1 MKLSD
6 DDRRKLLELESLL
19 AQAAESLARAR
30 VDAALFAKLEKALAA
45 WPGDDRPELAK
56 LADLRKHLSPNMT
69 PRTLQNLQVPVER
82 ALKRAVQ
89 DDDFL
94 IRREDRA
101 ETVGD
106 RVPLV
111 LVLDHLRS
119 SFNVGSLFRTAE
131 GLGLEKIYLGG
142 YTPGPDEAKSAK
154 AALGSELR
162 VPWESGPTLEILRT
176 LKERGY
182 RLVALETAGIAKPL
196 NAPFEKTK
204 TALILGNERFG
215 LEADVLAL
223 CDDLRELPLAGTKNS
238 LNVAVLGAIAAYEWK
253 SQWTR

>member
-6 DDRRKLLELESLL
+6 DDRRKLLELERLL
-19 AQAAESLARAR
+19 
-30 VDAALFAKLEKALAA
+30 ALAA
-45 WPGDDRPELAK
+45 DGLAHSRVDPALFPKIEEALGSWPDDDRPELAK
-56 LADLRKHLSPNMT
+56 LADLRKHLAPDMT
-69 PRTLQNLQVPVER
+69 LRTLQNVQVPVER
-82 ALKRAVQ
+82 ALKRAVA

-94 IRREDRA
+94 IRREDRPEPA
-101 ETVGD
+101 REKI
-106 RVPLV
+106 PLV

-142 YTPGPDEAKSAK
+142 YTPSPEEAKSAK

-162 VPWESGPTLEILRT
+162 VPWDAKPTKEILLE

-182 RLVALETAGIAKPL
+182 RLIALETAGTAKSL
-196 NAPFEKTK
+196 NVPFEKTK

-223 CDDLRELPLAGTKNS
+223 CDEVRELPLAGTKNS

-253 SQWTR
+253 SQWSR